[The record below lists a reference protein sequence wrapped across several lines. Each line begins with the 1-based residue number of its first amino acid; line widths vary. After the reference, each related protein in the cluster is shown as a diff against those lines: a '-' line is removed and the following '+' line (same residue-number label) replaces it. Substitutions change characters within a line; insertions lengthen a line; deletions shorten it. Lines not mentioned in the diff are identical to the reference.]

1 MSGHS
6 NYDRVDRKILQFWIN
21 NPSGK
26 GTPQVIADW
35 WLPKN
40 GESISEVQVRESLN
54 RLVLKE
60 WIVVRET
67 RPAPKIF
74 GLNPLKIQEIREFLE
89 SEEIEEPVVQN
100 NMEAGA
106 KFVLQDLMP
115 SLHRLDRLLNQAV
128 RKMGAVQGPSVV
140 PDAFRGL
147 HISLEEVDQL
157 LQREP
162 GSPTLANQE
171 DSAEGTE
178 EESGEALQLSWLEGA
193 FGLSEFEKDL
203 ILVALAPELD
213 LRYERLYS
221 YLQDD
226 VSKKRPTVDLALNL
240 LTTSGEAK
248 LQARKHFAPEAP
260 LLRHRLIQLLP
271 DPHQLQPPL
280 LAHYLK
286 LDEQIVNLLLG
297 QDTQDPRLASISILI
312 EPTGICQ
319 DPPISQDLY
328 FSLQKLIKQG
338 RQNNTPLWLYLMGTP
353 GNGQQETV
361 KAIASELSVW
371 LVIVDLQMLRQIGR
385 DNVET
390 IRLLCREAWFKD
402 AILYCEGLD
411 SLMID
416 EHIENFHR
424 IIDCFKEAW
433 GVTILSGTQ
442 RLRTN
447 GHGPEGILI
456 IPFELPGY
464 EQRRLLWQSQ
474 LQEKNVDFAGTDLT
488 DGDIN
493 SLADR
498 FQLTPLEIEQSVVSA
513 KQAALWKGMR
523 SRGGHIEESV
533 TPQNRMPRAEDLY
546 GAARDQCGH
555 ELVTLAQKITPT
567 YAWED
572 LILPFDVCAQ
582 LREICAQ
589 VMQRRQVLEEWGFGK
604 KLNLGKGTNALFAGP
619 SGTGKTS
626 AAEIIARELG
636 LDLYKIDLSRVVSKY
651 IGETEKNCDQIFRA
665 AKRSNAILFFDEAD
679 ALWGKRSEVKDSHDR
694 YANLEIA
701 FLLQKMDEYE
711 GVAILATNLRKN
723 MDEAFIRRL
732 QFIVEFPFPNEADR
746 LKIWKLLL
754 EDNQRT
760 PKHSCRPKVENID
773 YDWLARQV
781 RVAGGNIKNI
791 VLAAAYL
798 AAGEETEVPWIRM
811 HHLIQAIRRE
821 YHKMGKVLSE
831 SDLTGYRAHT
841 EPAEARE
848 KASRA

>member
-40 GESISEVQVRESLN
+40 GESLSEVQVRESLN

-74 GLNPLKIQEIREFLE
+74 GLNPLKIEEIREFLE
-89 SEEIEEPVVQN
+89 SEDSEEIKEPIIQN
-100 NMEAGA
+100 NIEAGA

-115 SLHRLDRLLNQAV
+115 ALHRLDRLIHQAV
-128 RKMGAVQGPSVV
+128 RKMGQVQGPSAV

-147 HISLEEVDQL
+147 HISSEEVDQL

-162 GSPTLANQE
+162 GSPTLAYQE

-178 EESGEALQLSWLEGA
+178 EESDEAPQLSWLEGA
-193 FGLSEFEKDL
+193 YGLSAFEKDL

-248 LQARKHFAPEAP
+248 LQARRHFAPEAP
-260 LLRHRLIQLLP
+260 LVRHRLIQLLP

-280 LAHYLK
+280 LTHFLK

-297 QDTQDPRLASISILI
+297 QDTQDPRLASISRLI
-312 EPTGICQ
+312 EPTGYCQ
-319 DPPISQDLY
+319 DPPINQDLY
-328 FSLQKLIKQG
+328 FSLQELIKQG
-338 RQNNTPLWLYLMGTP
+338 RQNNTPLWLYLMGSP

-361 KAIASELSVW
+361 KAIASELNVW
-371 LVIVDLQMLRQIGR
+371 LVIVDLEMLRQIGR
-385 DNVET
+385 DNGET
-390 IRLLCREAWFKD
+390 ISQLCREAWFKD

-411 SLMID
+411 TLMMN
-416 EHIENFHR
+416 EHIEKFHR
-424 IIDCFKEAW
+424 IVDCFKEAW

-442 RLRTN
+442 PLRTN
-447 GHGPEGILI
+447 GHGPEGIMT
-456 IPFELPGY
+456 IPFELPDY
-464 EQRRLLWQSQ
+464 EKRRMLWQSQ
-474 LQEKNVDFAGTDLT
+474 LQEKKIDFAATDLT
-488 DGDIN
+488 VGDIDL
-493 SLADR
+493 LADR
-498 FQLTPLEIEQSVVSA
+498 FQLTQQEIAQAVVSA
-513 KQAALWKGMR
+513 KQAALWEGMR
-523 SRGGHIEESV
+523 SPGEYVKENVAPCKS
-533 TPQNRMPRAEDLY
+533 MPRTKDLFA
-546 GAARDQCGH
+546 AARDQCGH
-555 ELVTLAQKITPT
+555 ELVALAQKITPT

-572 LILPFDVCAQ
+572 LILSCDVCAQ

-604 KLNLGKGTNALFAGP
+604 KLSLGKGTNALFAGP

-626 AAEIIARELG
+626 AAEIIAQELG

-665 AKRSNAILFFDEAD
+665 ARRSNAILFFDEAD

-711 GVAILATNLRKN
+711 GVAILATTFARTWTKPLFGGCNLSLSFHSRTKQTALRFGSYSWMTTSNRKKYVGQ
-723 MDEAFIRRL
+723 RL
-732 QFIVEFPFPNEADR
+732 EISITTGWP
-746 LKIWKLLL
+746 
-754 EDNQRT
+754 
-760 PKHSCRPKVENID
+760 
-773 YDWLARQV
+773 
-781 RVAGGNIKNI
+781 
-791 VLAAAYL
+791 
-798 AAGEETEVPWIRM
+798 
-811 HHLIQAIRRE
+811 
-821 YHKMGKVLSE
+821 GKSE
-831 SDLTGYRAHT
+831 W
-841 EPAEARE
+841 PAEILRISCSPQRFWLLG
-848 KASRA
+848 KNLKYHGLRSIILSRRYDANIIKWGE